1 MALFKTTDLSLLG
14 MLKNYNV
21 ANKSLLYKY
30 FISMKLSVIIP
41 NYNHGH
47 FINEQ
52 IEAIVNQSYK
62 CHEIIIIDDKST
74 DNSVEII
81 NKIIDKYPFIKLIQN
96 KKNIGPLNIMNLG
109 LDIASGDYVQF
120 PSADDRMCSNL
131 FEEAAKQFKL
141 NPNAGMF
148 CALAYQMEKN
158 GKFQNLIRSPLISS
172 KSVYLTP
179 EQVKKCFVKY
189 GFWIVGQT
197 MIFNKSAFKKLDI
210 KFIPSLEHYSDIFIP
225 LIISLKFGACFAP
238 KTLASWRYY
247 SGYAEQ
253 HFSNKNLN
261 NELFLKFDKVCSSE
275 EFSDL
280 VPKSFLTDMIPSFK
294 YFYLNRRFFHNNKN
308 RLLELRLIKIIFKCL
323 MYLFVYKRQLIKLFR
338 IMWGKRRFKEQF
350 IIKDDLLLRK

>member
-1 MALFKTTDLSLLG
+1 
-14 MLKNYNV
+14 
-21 ANKSLLYKY
+21 
-30 FISMKLSVIIP
+30 MKLSIIIP
-41 NYNHGH
+41 HYNHGQ

-52 IEAIVNQSYK
+52 IESIVNQTYK

-131 FEEAAKQFKL
+131 FEEAAKQFNL
-141 NPNAGMF
+141 NPNAGLF

-179 EQVKKCFVKY
+179 EKVKKCFVQY

-197 MIFNKSAFKKLDI
+197 MIFNKSSFKKLDI
-210 KFIPSLEHYSDIFIP
+210 KFDPSLEHYSDIFVP
-225 LIISLKFGACFAP
+225 LIISSKFGACFTP

-261 NELFLKFDKVCSSE
+261 NELFLKFDKLCSSE
-275 EFSDL
+275 EYKDL
-280 VPKSFLTDMIPSFK
+280 VPKSFLTDMITSSK

-308 RLLELRLIKIIFKCL
+308 RLLEFKLIKIIFKSL
-323 MYLFVYKRQLIKLFR
+323 TYLYAYKWQSLKLLR
-338 IMWGKRRFKEQF
+338 MMWGKRRYKEQLV
-350 IIKDDLLLRK
+350 IKDDLLLRK